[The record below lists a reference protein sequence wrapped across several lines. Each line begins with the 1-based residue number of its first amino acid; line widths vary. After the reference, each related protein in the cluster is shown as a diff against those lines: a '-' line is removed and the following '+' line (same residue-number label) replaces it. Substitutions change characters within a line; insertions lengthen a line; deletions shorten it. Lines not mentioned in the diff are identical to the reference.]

1 MAQRDYDDL
10 KAMDDADH
18 AELERARQALAHP
31 RVFRKRHASD
41 TIPLRSP
48 ISGVV
53 LDVGTAAGELQRS
66 LDNATAIATIADI
79 NPIWVMGDLYPRDVG
94 SIKVGEPVDVSV
106 TGYPGEVFHGTINNI
121 SDAVDPASLT
131 LKVRVV
137 LPNPQHRLKPQMYAT
152 IAVTNHKGTAIVVP
166 STAVIQNGK
175 QAFVF
180 VETSPGKYARR
191 TVTLGATH
199 DKTDEILQG
208 LERRRQGCVQRSRAS
223 ARIRGSIMQTL
234 IRVLLRFRNVVLI
247 IFLASL
253 AVGAVAFLQLDI
265 EAYPD
270 PSPPMVEFI
279 TQNPSWSAEEMEQQ
293 VTVPLEAGLNG
304 TPKLEQIRSISIF
317 GLSDVKM
324 YFSFDSDYFIDR
336 QEALNRL
343 QQVNLP
349 NNLQPQLSPESPIGE
364 IYRYQLTGPGYSLN
378 ELKATQDWFVVR
390 EMKQVP
396 GHHRRCDLRRHHAP
410 VPGRGRSS

>member
-1 MAQRDYDDL
+1 MKWQRLVPMISLAALFSTACKHEQTATTSSGAGTVQAQSVIETTTVHNQPVINQLVLAAKVMPNPTSVVHIYPPISGRVVALKVLPGQEVAKGQEIGTLQSSDAAQTRSDFEKAKIEAARADLQLQRAKELLQHEVMAQRDYDDL

-18 AELERARQALAHP
+18 AELERARQALHILGFSENAT
-31 RVFRKRHASD
+31 SD

-94 SIKVGEPVDVSV
+94 SIKVGEPVDISV
-106 TGYPGEVFHGTINNI
+106 TGYPGEIFHGTINNI
-121 SDAVDPASLT
+121 SDAVDPTSMT

-199 DKTDEILQG
+199 EKTDEILEG
-208 LERRRQGCVQRSRAS
+208 LGDGDKVVSSGAE
-223 ARIRGSIMQTL
+223 
-234 IRVLLRFRNVVLI
+234 LLR
-247 IFLASL
+247 
-253 AVGAVAFLQLDI
+253 
-265 EAYPD
+265 
-270 PSPPMVEFI
+270 
-279 TQNPSWSAEEMEQQ
+279 
-293 VTVPLEAGLNG
+293 
-304 TPKLEQIRSISIF
+304 
-317 GLSDVKM
+317 
-324 YFSFDSDYFIDR
+324 
-336 QEALNRL
+336 
-343 QQVNLP
+343 
-349 NNLQPQLSPESPIGE
+349 ESE
-364 IYRYQLTGPGYSLN
+364 DQ
-378 ELKATQDWFVVR
+378 
-390 EMKQVP
+390 
-396 GHHRRCDLRRHHAP
+396 
-410 VPGRGRSS
+410 